1 MVMKNMNLNELAK
14 KAYENA
20 KKKGFHD
27 EKHTDGHWLMLVM
40 CELAE
45 AVEADRCGK
54 RADRKE
60 YERLV
65 GACEEKLHPHLFEMY
80 IKDSLEDELSDAV
93 IRLLDYIGMKG
104 FLIPEDYVTKENMKR
119 TLDSTFRTKEWAD
132 LKTFAERVF
141 LTCCNNLS
149 RMGDDYPDSVVYSV
163 FAMAELYEIDL
174 IWFVREKMKYNEKRE
189 LLHGNSYYVGTTI
202 ADAYYLGTVRGGWR
216 SV

>member
-45 AVEADRCGK
+45 AVEADRCGR

-65 GACEEKLHPHLFEMY
+65 GACEEIVRPHLFEMY
-80 IKDSLEDELSDAV
+80 IKDSVEDELADAV
-93 IRLLDYIGMKG
+93 IRLLDFMGMKG
-104 FLIPEDYVTKENMKR
+104 TDIEGYLSQMDLSVKDFGEGMKKPF
-119 TLDSTFRTKEWAD
+119 TDE
-132 LKTFAERVF
+132 VF
-141 LTCCNNLS
+141 GIIQQFFYDGYEIYFMCDVFGLAS
-149 RMGDDYPDSVVYSV
+149 RMG
-163 FAMAELYEIDL
+163 IDL
-174 IWFVREKMKYNEKRE
+174 MWFVTEKMKYNETRD
-189 LLHGNSYYVGTTI
+189 LLHGKLY
-202 ADAYYLGTVRGGWR
+202 
-216 SV
+216 

>member
-1 MVMKNMNLNELAK
+1 MKDVKLNELAK
-14 KAYENA
+14 KAFENA
-20 KKKGFHD
+20 KAKGFHD
-27 EKHTDGHWLMLVM
+27 EKHTDAHWLMLVM

-60 YERLV
+60 FERLA
-65 GACEEKLHPHLFEMY
+65 GTCEDVVWPHLFEMY
-80 IKDSLEDELSDAV
+80 IKDSVEDELADAV

-104 FLIPEDYVTKENMKR
+104 FEIPDDYVTKENLIR
-119 TLDSTFRTKEWAD
+119 TLNSTFRTKEWAN

-141 LTCCNNLS
+141 ISCCNNLL

-174 IWFVREKMKYNEKRE
+174 IWFIEQKVKYNERRE
-189 LLHGNSYYVGTTI
+189 VLHGK
-202 ADAYYLGTVRGGWR
+202 AY
-216 SV
+216 

>member
-1 MVMKNMNLNELAK
+1 MKNTDFNLLAK
-14 KAYENA
+14 KAFENA

-27 EKHTDGHWLMLVM
+27 EKNTDGHYLMLVM

-60 YERLV
+60 YERLL
-65 GACEEKLHPHLFEMY
+65 GACEENLHPHLFDMY
-80 IKDSLEDELSDAV
+80 IKDSVEDELSDTV

-104 FLIPEDYVTKENMKR
+104 FVVSEDYVTKENMTM
-119 TLDSTFRTKEWAD
+119 TLNSTFRTKEWAD

-141 LTCCNNLS
+141 VSCINNLL
-149 RMGDDYPDSVVYSV
+149 RIGDDYPDSVIYSV
-163 FAMAELYEIDL
+163 FAIAELYEIDL

-189 LLHGNSYYVGTTI
+189 LLHGKLY
-202 ADAYYLGTVRGGWR
+202 
-216 SV
+216 

>member
-104 FLIPEDYVTKENMKR
+104 FLIPEDYVTKENMIR

-141 LTCCNNLS
+141 LTCCNNLL
-149 RMGDDYPDSVVYSV
+149 RMGDDLPESVVYSV
-163 FAMAELYEIDL
+163 FALAELYEIDL
-174 IWFVREKMKYNEKRE
+174 IWFVREKMKYNETRE
-189 LLHGNSYYVGTTI
+189 RKHGK
-202 ADAYYLGTVRGGWR
+202 AY
-216 SV
+216 

>member
-1 MVMKNMNLNELAK
+1 MKDVKLNELAK

-27 EKHTDGHWLMLVM
+27 EKHTDGLYLMLVM
-40 CELAE
+40 CELAG

-60 YERLV
+60 FERLA
-65 GACEEKLHPHLFEMY
+65 GTCEDVVWPHLFEMY
-80 IKDSLEDELSDAV
+80 IKDSVEDELADAV

-104 FLIPEDYVTKENMKR
+104 FEIPDDYVTKENLIR
-119 TLDSTFRTKEWAD
+119 TLNSTFRTKEWAN

-141 LTCCNNLS
+141 ISCCNNLL

-174 IWFVREKMKYNEKRE
+174 IWFVREKMKYNERRE
-189 LLHGNSYYVGTTI
+189 VLHGK
-202 ADAYYLGTVRGGWR
+202 AY
-216 SV
+216 

>member
-1 MVMKNMNLNELAK
+1 MKKMNLNELAK

-20 KKKGFHD
+20 KAKGFHD
-27 EKHTDGHWLMLVM
+27 EKHTDEHYLMLVM

-60 YERLV
+60 FERLA
-65 GACEEKLHPHLFEMY
+65 GTCEDVVWPHLFEMY
-80 IKDSLEDELSDAV
+80 IKDSVEDELADAV

-104 FLIPEDYVTKENMKR
+104 FEIPDDYVTKENLIR
-119 TLDSTFRTKEWAD
+119 TLNSTFRTEEWAN

-141 LTCCNNLS
+141 ISCCNNLL

-163 FAMAELYEIDL
+163 FAIAELYEIDL
-174 IWFVREKMKYNEKRE
+174 IWFVREKMKYNERRE
-189 LLHGNSYYVGTTI
+189 VLHGK
-202 ADAYYLGTVRGGWR
+202 AY
-216 SV
+216 

>member
-1 MVMKNMNLNELAK
+1 MKNMNLNELAK
-14 KAYENA
+14 KAFENA
-20 KKKGFHD
+20 KAKGFHD
-27 EKHTDGHWLMLVM
+27 EKHTDAHYLMLVM

-60 YERLV
+60 FERLA
-65 GACEEKLHPHLFEMY
+65 GTCEDVVWPHLFEMY
-80 IKDSLEDELSDAV
+80 IKDSVEDELADAV

-104 FLIPEDYVTKENMKR
+104 FEIPDDYVTKENLIR
-119 TLDSTFRTKEWAD
+119 TLNSTFRTKEWAN

-141 LTCCNNLS
+141 ISCCNNLL

-174 IWFVREKMKYNEKRE
+174 IWFVREKMKYNERRE
-189 LLHGNSYYVGTTI
+189 VLHGK
-202 ADAYYLGTVRGGWR
+202 AY
-216 SV
+216 

>member
-1 MVMKNMNLNELAK
+1 MKNMSLNELAK

-20 KKKGFHD
+20 KAKGFHD
-27 EKHTDGHWLMLVM
+27 EKHTDAHWLMLVM

-60 YERLV
+60 FERLV
-65 GACEEKLHPHLFEMY
+65 GTCEDVVWPHLFEMY
-80 IKDSLEDELSDAV
+80 IKDSVEDELADEV

-104 FLIPEDYVTKENMKR
+104 FVIPDDYVTKENLTR
-119 TLDSTFRTKEWAD
+119 TLESTFRTEEWAN
-132 LKTFAERVF
+132 LQTFAERVF
-141 LTCCNNLS
+141 VSCCNNLL

-189 LLHGNSYYVGTTI
+189 LLHGKSY
-202 ADAYYLGTVRGGWR
+202 
-216 SV
+216 

>member
-1 MVMKNMNLNELAK
+1 MKNMNLNDLAK

-27 EKHTDGHWLMLVM
+27 EKHTNGHYLMLVM

-80 IKDSLEDELSDAV
+80 IKDSLEDELADAV

-104 FLIPEDYVTKENMKR
+104 FEIPDDYVTKENLTR
-119 TLDSTFRTKEWAD
+119 TLNSTFRTKEWAN

-141 LTCCNNLS
+141 VSCANNLLM
-149 RMGDDYPDSVVYSV
+149 MGDKIPDATVYSV
-163 FAMAELYEIDL
+163 FGIAELYEIDL
-174 IWFVREKMKYNEKRE
+174 IWFVCEKMKYNEKRE
-189 LLHGNSYYVGTTI
+189 LLHGKSY
-202 ADAYYLGTVRGGWR
+202 
-216 SV
+216 

>member
-1 MVMKNMNLNELAK
+1 MKNMNLNELAK

-20 KKKGFHD
+20 KAKGFHD
-27 EKHTDGHWLMLVM
+27 EKHTDGHYLMLVM

-60 YERLV
+60 FERLA
-65 GACEEKLHPHLFEMY
+65 GTCEDVVWPHLFEMY
-80 IKDSLEDELSDAV
+80 IKDSVEDELADAV
-93 IRLLDYIGMKG
+93 IRTLDYIGMKG
-104 FLIPEDYVTKENMKR
+104 FEIPDDYVTKENLTR
-119 TLDSTFRTKEWAD
+119 TLDSTFRTEEWTN
-132 LKTFAERVF
+132 LQTFAERVF
-141 LTCCNNLS
+141 ISCCNNLL

-189 LLHGNSYYVGTTI
+189 LLHGK
-202 ADAYYLGTVRGGWR
+202 AY
-216 SV
+216 

>member
-1 MVMKNMNLNELAK
+1 MKNMNLNDLAK
-14 KAYENA
+14 KAFENA
-20 KKKGFHD
+20 KAKGFHD

-60 YERLV
+60 FERLA
-65 GACEEKLHPHLFEMY
+65 GTCEDVVWPHLFEMY
-80 IKDSLEDELSDAV
+80 IKDSVEDELADAV

-104 FLIPEDYVTKENMKR
+104 FEIPDDYVTKENLTR
-119 TLDSTFRTKEWAD
+119 TLDSTFRTEEWAN
-132 LKTFAERVF
+132 LQTFAERVF
-141 LTCCNNLS
+141 ISCCNNLL

-174 IWFVREKMKYNEKRE
+174 IWFIEQKMKYNERRE
-189 LLHGNSYYVGTTI
+189 VMHGK
-202 ADAYYLGTVRGGWR
+202 AY
-216 SV
+216 

>member
-1 MVMKNMNLNELAK
+1 MVMKELKLNELAK

-27 EKHTDGHWLMLVM
+27 EKHTDGHYLMLVM

-45 AVEADRCGK
+45 AVEADRSGK

-104 FLIPEDYVTKENMKR
+104 FVIPEDYVTKENIVG
-119 TLDSTFRTKEWAD
+119 TLNSTFRTKEWAN
-132 LKTFAERVF
+132 LKTLAERVF
-141 LTCCNNLS
+141 VTCVNNLLM
-149 RMGDDYPDSVVYSV
+149 MGDKIPEATVYSV
-163 FAMAELYEIDL
+163 IAIAELYEIDL

-189 LLHGNSYYVGTTI
+189 LLHGKLY
-202 ADAYYLGTVRGGWR
+202 
-216 SV
+216 

>member
-1 MVMKNMNLNELAK
+1 MKEVNFNELAR
-14 KAYENA
+14 KAFESA
-20 KKKGFHD
+20 KLKGFHD
-27 EKHTDGHWLMLVM
+27 EKHTDGHYLMLVM

-141 LTCCNNLS
+141 LTCCNNLL
-149 RMGDDYPDSVVYSV
+149 RMGDDLPESVVYSV
-163 FAMAELYEIDL
+163 FAIAELYEIDL

-189 LLHGNSYYVGTTI
+189 LLHGKLY
-202 ADAYYLGTVRGGWR
+202 
-216 SV
+216 

>member
-1 MVMKNMNLNELAK
+1 MNLNELAK

-20 KKKGFHD
+20 KAKGFHD
-27 EKHTDGHWLMLVM
+27 EKHTDGHYLMLVM

-54 RADRKE
+54 RAERKE

-80 IKDSLEDELSDAV
+80 IKDTLEDELSDAV

-104 FLIPEDYVTKENMKR
+104 FVIPEDYVTKENMIM
-119 TLDSTFRTKEWAD
+119 TLNSTFRTKEWAD

-141 LTCCNNLS
+141 VSCCNNLL

-163 FAMAELYEIDL
+163 FALAELYEIDL
-174 IWFVREKMKYNEKRE
+174 IWYVREKMKYNEKRE
-189 LLHGNSYYVGTTI
+189 LLHGKSY
-202 ADAYYLGTVRGGWR
+202 
-216 SV
+216 

>member
-1 MVMKNMNLNELAK
+1 MKNMNLNELAK

-20 KKKGFHD
+20 KAKGFHD
-27 EKHTDGHWLMLVM
+27 EKHTDGHYLMLVM

-60 YERLV
+60 FERLA
-65 GACEEKLHPHLFEMY
+65 GTCEDVVWPHLFEMY
-80 IKDSLEDELSDAV
+80 IKDSVEDELADAV

-104 FLIPEDYVTKENMKR
+104 FEIPDDYVTKENLTR
-119 TLDSTFRTKEWAD
+119 TLDSTFRTEEWAN
-132 LKTFAERVF
+132 LQTFAERVF
-141 LTCCNNLS
+141 ISCCNNLL

-174 IWFVREKMKYNEKRE
+174 IWFIEQKMKYNERRE
-189 LLHGNSYYVGTTI
+189 VLHGK
-202 ADAYYLGTVRGGWR
+202 AY
-216 SV
+216 